1 MPNWCQNGATF
12 THEDPTMI
20 TRIAKAYKEDKL
32 FSEFFPCPPELLIT
46 EEIGENFN
54 ERVAAREE
62 ANAEKFGVTD
72 WYMWSINNWGTKW
85 DISSDVS
92 HRRLLH
98 HYSEPTKQDLNSIML
113 SFNTAWSPPIGFY
126 EKMTE
131 LGFDVVAFYLE
142 EGMGFVGKYSNEYG
156 DEEYTFDGSEDLE
169 DIPDEV
175 RTYWDLDT
183 ICDLRDQEDEQ
194 DEVEDEEEESK

>member
-20 TRIAKAYKEDKL
+20 NRIADAYKEDRL
-32 FSEFFPCPPELLIT
+32 FKEFFPCPPELLIT

-62 ANAEKFGVTD
+62 ANVEKFGVTD
-72 WYMWSINNWGTKW
+72 WYMWSVNNWGTKW
-85 DISSDVS
+85 DISSDDG
-92 HRRLLH
+92 
-98 HYSEPTKQDLNSIML
+98 EPTKQDLNSIML

-131 LGFDVVAFYLE
+131 LGFDVVAYYLE
-142 EGMGFVGKYSNEYG
+142 EGMGFVGKYTNEDG

-169 DIPDEV
+169 DIPDDI
-175 RTYWDLDT
+175 RTFWDLDT
-183 ICDLRDQEDEQ
+183 ICDWREEEEQMDDETYAADEEEDEA
-194 DEVEDEEEESK
+194 EEEESK